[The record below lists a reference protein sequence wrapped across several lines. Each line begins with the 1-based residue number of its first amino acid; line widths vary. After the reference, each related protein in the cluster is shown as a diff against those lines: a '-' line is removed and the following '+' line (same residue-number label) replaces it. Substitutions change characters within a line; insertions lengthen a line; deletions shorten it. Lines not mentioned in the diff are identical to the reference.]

1 MHLSSTV
8 YSIDQ
13 QVKSVCNAG
22 EIPNCQRCPE
32 CFDNGLENINE
43 LAANITSLTM
53 ELYQL
58 ISARAPLD
66 NISDIISG
74 LDYQL
79 ARAESAVQ
87 NVLITRSDITLLEN
101 KANDVS

>member
-1 MHLSSTV
+1 MYNV
-8 YSIDQ
+8 
-13 QVKSVCNAG
+13 G
-22 EIPNCQRCPE
+22 ELPNCQRCPE
-32 CFDNGLENINE
+32 CFDDGLERINQ

-66 NISDIISG
+66 NISDIISQ

-79 ARAESAVQ
+79 ARAESVVE
-87 NVLITRSDITLLEN
+87 NTLITRSDVTLLEN
-101 KANDVS
+101 KANNVS

>member
-1 MHLSSTV
+1 MYNV
-8 YSIDQ
+8 
-13 QVKSVCNAG
+13 G
-22 EIPNCQRCPE
+22 EIPNCQRCSE
-32 CFDNGLENINE
+32 CFDNGLEHINE

-53 ELYQL
+53 KLYQL

-66 NISDIISG
+66 NISDIISE

-87 NVLITRSDITLLEN
+87 NNMIIRSDVTLLED